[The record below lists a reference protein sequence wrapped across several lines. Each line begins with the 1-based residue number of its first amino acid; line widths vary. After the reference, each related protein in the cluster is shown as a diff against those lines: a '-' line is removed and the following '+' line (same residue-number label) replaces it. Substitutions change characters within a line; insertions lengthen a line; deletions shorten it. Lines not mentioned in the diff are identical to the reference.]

1 MKTTLVIANAFLAAF
16 LAAGCSPSARAPGPA
31 CAGPSL
37 PLRKQ
42 GREPR
47 QMDLENFIES
57 HVTKVEPLS
66 TQANL
71 TYWDASTTG
80 QSDDYDRL
88 KKLQLEIH
96 QVYSNPD
103 EFAFLKGLRQSGQIG
118 QARLARQLDKLYYA
132 YLQNQ
137 IDPTLMKEIVDLDT
151 KIQERYST
159 FRGTIDGKEV
169 TMSDIYTILT
179 TEKDCHKREL
189 AWRAS
194 KQVGVAI
201 VSDLI
206 QLVML
211 RNKAARELGFDNY
224 HTFSIITS
232 EQNPQELDRIF
243 EQLDELT
250 SGPFARFKSEL
261 DQVLADAY
269 GIKPEELMPWH
280 YHDPFFQRTPL
291 VYELDLDQYYQDHD
305 VRKLAEKFY
314 AGVGLPVDDILAR
327 SDLYDRAGKYPHAFS
342 HDIDRRGDVR
352 ILCNL
357 QNTERWMETIL
368 HELGHAIYSKY
379 HDRSE
384 PWLLREPAHS
394 FTTEAIAVLF
404 GRLSR
409 NAAWMH
415 QMLDLTDVQY
425 KELEKVSWKY
435 TQFGQILFA
444 RWAMVMYY
452 FEKQLYADPDQDLN
466 TLWWDLVEKY
476 QLVRRPAG
484 PLDAGWASK
493 LHFTSAPCYYHNY
506 MLGEILA
513 SQLHHYIV
521 HKILMRN
528 CDKGVS
534 YVGQE
539 KNGEYLRAKV
549 FGPGARYRW
558 DEMIKQATGE
568 PLTSRYFVNQ
578 WISVSE
584 DQATR

>member
-1 MKTTLVIANAFLAAF
+1 MKTTLVIVNAFLAAF
-16 LAAGCSPSARAPGPA
+16 LASGC
-31 CAGPSL
+31 GPSVPIRDGQAMKEAEL
-37 PLRKQ
+37 K
-42 GREPR
+42 
-47 QMDLENFIES
+47 NFIQA
-57 HVTKVEPLS
+57 HVAKVEPLS

-71 TYWDASTTG
+71 AYWDASTTG
-80 QSDDYDRL
+80 ASEHYDRL
-88 KKLQLEIH
+88 KKLQFDIH
-96 QVYSNPD
+96 QLYGNRE
-103 EFAFLKGLRQSGQIG
+103 EFAQLKSLRESAQIK
-118 QARLARQLDKLYYA
+118 QAPLSRQLDKLYHA

-137 IDPTLMKEIVDLDT
+137 IEPSLAKEIVDLDT

-159 FRGTIDGKEV
+159 FRATIDGKEV
-169 TMSDIYTILT
+169 TMSDIYTVLT
-179 TEKDCHKREL
+179 TEKDCRKREL

-194 KQVGVAI
+194 KQVGDAI

-206 QLVML
+206 QLVRL
-211 RNKAARELGFDNY
+211 RNRAAREVGFDNY

-232 EQNPQELDRIF
+232 EQSPQELDRIF

-250 SGPFARFKSEL
+250 AGPFARLKSEL

-269 GIKPEELMPWH
+269 GIKPEDLMPWH

-291 VYELDLDQYYQDHD
+291 VYDLDLDQYYQSQD
-305 VRKLAEKFY
+305 VRKLAQRFY
-314 AGVGLPVDDILAR
+314 AGIGLPVDDILAR

-357 QNTERWMETIL
+357 QNTERWIETIL

-394 FTTEAIAVLF
+394 FTTEGIAVLF

-409 NAAWMH
+409 NAAWMR
-415 QMLDLTDVQY
+415 QMLDLPDVQY
-425 KELEKVSWKY
+425 KELGKVSWKY
-435 TQFGQILFA
+435 TQFGQILFV
-444 RWAMVMYY
+444 RWAIVMYY
-452 FEKQLYADPDQDLN
+452 FEKHLYADPDQDVN
-466 TLWWDLVEKY
+466 TLWWEMVEKY
-476 QLVRRPAG
+476 QLLKRPPG

-521 HKILMRN
+521 HQVLKRQS
-528 CDKGVS
+528 DKGVS
-534 YVGQE
+534 YVDQDKIG
-539 KNGEYLRAKV
+539 KYLRTKV
-549 FGPGARYRW
+549 LGPGARYHW
-558 DEMIKQATGE
+558 NEMIERATGE
-568 PLTSRYFVNQ
+568 PLTPRYFVSQFIRN
-578 WISVSE
+578 
-584 DQATR
+584 